1 MIQLTPHM
9 RIKVAVEPVDFRKGI
24 DGLAAVCRQVLTSV
38 LSANYVELTIARALR
53 GKSLPRPLNLP
64 EDGLTVGL
72 PPIRLGLK
80 ITLSQVFF
88 DISNQLANTGEA
100 SLPDNILRY
109 LAKESFHQV
118 HPRRTGRSEMQ
129 VETRTSTQPS
139 LHLLMFVCAVVV
151 QDQVDIE
158 FLFGVSRSICLRK
171 RSHST
176 CV

>member
-1 MIQLTPHM
+1 MVVSSFLLFSIHSS
-9 RIKVAVEPVDFRKGI
+9 
-24 DGLAAVCRQVLTSV
+24 SV

-158 FLFGVSRSICLRK
+158 FLRCLTVYLLEKAEPFNVRMMFLRTREMILPSR
-171 RSHST
+171 
-176 CV
+176 